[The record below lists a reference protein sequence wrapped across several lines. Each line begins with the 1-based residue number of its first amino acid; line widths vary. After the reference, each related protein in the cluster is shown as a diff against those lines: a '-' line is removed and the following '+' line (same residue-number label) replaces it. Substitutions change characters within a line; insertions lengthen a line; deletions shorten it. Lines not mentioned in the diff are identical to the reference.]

1 MTELNLSAIG
11 DVADDIAEIVRLV
24 KEFQAANNVTVHV
37 ARLPWER
44 AWQTLL
50 MTAMEGKGGDVSQ
63 VGSTWAPT
71 LAALD
76 SLRWFSEA
84 EIRTLGGPLAF
95 VPAAWQTVRVEGRSE
110 VWAIPWSVYTFVI
123 FYRRD
128 LLKKAGVDEAA
139 AFATPEFMRET
150 FQTLQNTGITPW
162 AIPTTTHYFDLPHI
176 ASSWVRAYG
185 GDFISADGKKELFN
199 SPHARQGLVEFFSL
213 YRFLPARFR
222 GLTYEACL
230 DEFFAKGNTAVMI
243 AGAESCSD
251 ALEEDGIPEEFRDQI
266 GVAAIPGVPWIG
278 GDHLVAWR
286 SVRLDP
292 EKERA
297 AVALVE
303 SLSSAKNQV
312 RLYRENTILPARLD
326 AYADLDFQPKGMR
339 PVLERILQVGRP
351 HPPTRL
357 WRRIESLLVDML
369 FDIARSVMDFQKQ
382 EPSEIVEAKLADY
395 ERRLS
400 LVLGG

>member
-11 DVADDIAEIVRLV
+11 DIAEDIEEIVHLV
-24 KEFQAANNVTVHV
+24 KEFQTASNVKVNVT
-37 ARLPWER
+37 RLPWER

-76 SLRWFSEA
+76 SLRWFSET

-95 VPAAWQTVRVEGRSE
+95 VPAAWQTVRVEGRGE

-139 AFATPEFMRET
+139 AFATPASMRET
-150 FQTLQNTGITPW
+150 FQALQSAGITPW
-162 AIPTTTHYFDLPHI
+162 AIPTTAHYLDLPHI

-185 GDFISADGKKELFN
+185 GDFISADGKRVIFN

-230 DEFFAKGNTAVMI
+230 DEFFGKGNTAAMI
-243 AGAESCSD
+243 AGAESYSD

-278 GDHLVAWR
+278 GDHLVAWKT
-286 SVRLDP
+286 VRTDP
-292 EKERA
+292 DKERA
-297 AVALVE
+297 AVALIE
-303 SLSSAKNQV
+303 SLASVENQT
-312 RLYRENTILPARLD
+312 RLYRENAILPARLD
-326 AYADLDFQPKGMR
+326 AYADLDFQPEGMR
-339 PVLERILQVGRP
+339 LVLEKILQEGRP
-351 HPPTRL
+351 HPPARL
-357 WRRIESLLVDML
+357 WRRIESMLVDML

-382 EPSEIVEAKLADY
+382 QPAEIVEAKLTDY

>member
-1 MTELNLSAIG
+1 MTELNFSAIS
-11 DVADDIAEIVRLV
+11 DIADDIAEIVRLV
-24 KEFQAANNVTVHV
+24 KEFQAANNVKVNVT
-37 ARLPWER
+37 RLPWER

-76 SLRWFSEA
+76 SLRWFGEA
-84 EIRTLGGPLAF
+84 EIRALGGPLAF

-139 AFATPEFMRET
+139 AFTTPESMLET
-150 FQTLQNTGITPW
+150 FQVLQSAGVAPW

-185 GDFISADGKKELFN
+185 GDFISADGKKVLFN

-243 AGAESCSD
+243 AGAESYSD

-326 AYADLDFQPKGMR
+326 AYADLEFQPEGMR
-339 PVLERILQVGRP
+339 PILERILQVGHP

-382 EPSEIVEAKLADY
+382 EPAEIVEAKLADY
-395 ERRLS
+395 ERRLA

>member
-1 MTELNLSAIG
+1 MTELNFSAIG
-11 DVADDIAEIVRLV
+11 DVADDIGEIVRLV
-24 KEFQAANNVTVHV
+24 KEFQAANNLKVNVT
-37 ARLPWER
+37 RLPWDR

-84 EIRTLGGPLAF
+84 EVRALGGPLVFA
-95 VPAAWQTVRVEGRSE
+95 PAAWQTVSVEGKGK

-128 LLKKAGVDEAA
+128 LLKKAGIDEAA
-139 AFATPEFMRET
+139 AFATPESMLEA
-150 FQTLQNTGITPW
+150 FQALQSAGVTPW
-162 AIPTTTHYFDLPHI
+162 TIPTAAHYLDLPHI
-176 ASSWVRAYG
+176 ASAWVRAYG
-185 GDFISADGKKELFN
+185 GDFISADGRKVIFN
-199 SPHARQGLVEFFSL
+199 LPYARQGLVEFFSL
-213 YRFLPARFR
+213 YRFIPDHLR
-222 GLTYEACL
+222 GLSYETCL
-230 DEFFAKGNTAVMI
+230 DEFFCRGNTAVLI
-243 AGAESCSD
+243 AGAESYSD
-251 ALEEDGIPEEFRDQI
+251 ALANGVLAESLRGQI
-266 GVAAIPGVPWIG
+266 GVASVPGVPWIG

-286 SVRLDP
+286 SVRTDP
-292 EKERA
+292 DKERA
-297 AVALVE
+297 ALALIE
-303 SLSSAKNQV
+303 SLSSAENQA
-312 RLYRENTILPARLD
+312 RLYREATILPARLD
-326 AYADLDFQPKGMR
+326 AYPDLEFQPEGMR
-339 PVLERILQVGRP
+339 SVLERILQVARP

-369 FDIARSVMDFQKQ
+369 SDITRSVMDFQKQ
-382 EPSEIVEAKLADY
+382 EPAEIVEAKLADY

>member
-1 MTELNLSAIG
+1 MNELNFSAIG
-11 DVADDIAEIVRLV
+11 DSAGDIEEIGRLV
-24 KEFQAANNVTVHV
+24 KEFQAANDLKVNIM
-37 ARLPWER
+37 RLPWDR
-44 AWQTLL
+44 AWQALL

-84 EIRTLGGPLAF
+84 EVRELGGPLVFA
-95 VPAAWQTVRVEGRSE
+95 PAVWQTVRVEGVGK

-128 LLKKAGVDEAA
+128 LLQKAGVDETT
-139 AFATPEFMRET
+139 AFATPESMLET
-150 FQTLQNTGITPW
+150 FQALQGAGITPW
-162 AIPTTTHYFDLPHI
+162 TVPTALHYFDLPHI

-185 GDFISADGKKELFN
+185 GDFISADGRQVIFN

-213 YRFLPARFR
+213 YRFLPKQLR
-222 GLTYEACL
+222 GLSYEACL
-230 DEFFAKGNTAVMI
+230 DEFFCKGNTAVMI
-243 AGAESCSD
+243 AGVESYSD
-251 ALEEDGIPEEFRDQI
+251 ALANNVLTEELRDQI
-266 GVAAIPGVPWIG
+266 GVACVPGVPWIG

-286 SVRLDP
+286 SVRTDP

-297 AVALVE
+297 ALALIK
-303 SLSSAKNQV
+303 SLASAENQI
-312 RLYRENTILPARLD
+312 RLHRETTILPARLD
-326 AYADLDFQPKGMR
+326 AYPDLEFRPDEMR
-339 PVLERILQVGRP
+339 PVLERILQVARP

-357 WRRIESLLVDML
+357 WRRIESMLVDML
-369 FDIARSVMDFQKQ
+369 FDIGRSVMDFQKQ
-382 EPSEIVEAKLADY
+382 EPAEIVEAKLADY
-395 ERRLS
+395 ERRFS

>member
-139 AFATPEFMRET
+139 AFTTPESMLET
-150 FQTLQNTGITPW
+150 FQVLQSAGVAPW

-185 GDFISADGKKELFN
+185 GDFISADGKKVLFN

-243 AGAESCSD
+243 AGAESYSD

-278 GDHLVAWR
+278 GVHLVTWR

-326 AYADLDFQPKGMR
+326 AYVDLEFQPEGMR
-339 PVLERILQVGRP
+339 PILERILQVGHP

-382 EPSEIVEAKLADY
+382 EPAEIVEAKLADY
-395 ERRLS
+395 ERRLA

>member
-1 MTELNLSAIG
+1 MTELNFSAIG
-11 DVADDIAEIVRLV
+11 DVAEDIEEIVRLV
-24 KEFQAANNVTVHV
+24 KEFQADKNVKVNV

-84 EIRTLGGPLAF
+84 EIRALGGPLAF
-95 VPAAWQTVRVEGRSE
+95 VPAAWQTVRVEGRGE

-128 LLKKAGVDEAA
+128 LLKKAGVDEAT
-139 AFATPEFMRET
+139 AFATPESMLEAFRA
-150 FQTLQNTGITPW
+150 LQNAGIPPW
-162 AIPTTTHYFDLPHI
+162 TLPTTTHYLDLPHI

-185 GDFISADGKKELFN
+185 GDFISADGKKVLFN
-199 SPHARQGLVEFFSL
+199 APHARQGLVEFFSL
-213 YRFLPARFR
+213 YRFIPSQLR
-222 GLTYEACL
+222 GLSYEACL
-230 DEFFAKGNTAVMI
+230 EEFFGKGNTAVLI
-243 AGAESCSD
+243 TGAESFSD
-251 ALEEDGIPEEFRDQI
+251 ALTDGTLSENLRDQI
-266 GVAAIPGVPWIG
+266 GVASVPGVPWIG

-292 EKERA
+292 EKEQA
-297 AVALVE
+297 AVALIE
-303 SLSSAKNQV
+303 SLSSAENQV
-312 RLYRENTILPARLD
+312 RLHRETTILPARLD
-326 AYADLDFQPKGMR
+326 AYPDLEFQPAGMR
-339 PVLERILQVGRP
+339 PVLERTLQVARP

-382 EPSEIVEAKLADY
+382 GPAEIVEAKLADY